1 MRTTLKIILVLV
13 ILLSGCQSKVSPQE
27 LISKIKQK
35 GYAVEQGTSIAA
47 FVNNS
52 EEQFWLTIEGKKIAA
67 YLFSSPETAEFKAG
81 GLENGYSNGYWAFEY
96 VTPETKMILEESLK

>member
-13 ILLSGCQSKVSPQE
+13 ILLSGCQRKVSPQE

-81 GLENGYSNGYWAFEY
+81 GLKNGYSNGYWAFEY
-96 VTPETKMILEESLK
+96 VSPETKMILEESLK